1 MTTRMTTAA
10 YRKGLANP
18 KRRPPRQLEFQEQCA
33 VILWASARYE
43 EDPIKWR
50 DLDLLH
56 CSLNGV
62 PLTKAQA
69 GRAKAQGMKAGV
81 YDLLL
86 PVPIGGYHGL
96 FIEMKSEEG
105 RESDDQ
111 KEFGRRVRSLGYK
124 AVTCYGAA
132 EARLAIREYYEQG
145 AA

>member
-1 MTTRMTTAA
+1 MEKIIVQKQM
-10 YRKGLANP
+10 
-18 KRRPPRQLEFQEQCA
+18 RRPPRQLEFQEQCA
-33 VILWASARYE
+33 VILWASARHE
-43 EDPIKWR
+43 EDPVKWH

-81 YDLLL
+81 PDLSL

-96 FIEMKSEEG
+96 YIEMKADKG
-105 RESDDQ
+105 RESEDQ
-111 KEFGRRVRSLGYK
+111 KKFCRRLRENGYK
-124 AVTCYGAA
+124 VVTCYGAA

-145 AA
+145 SA